1 MSKNIQK
8 KLTFDDVLLVPRKS
22 TVLPKEVDCSTMLTK
37 NISLEIPIM
46 SAAMDTV
53 TESDMAIALARQGG
67 IGVIHKNLS
76 IDQQALMVDKVKRYE
91 SGMIRNPITL
101 DKNKTIREARQ
112 LMEQY
117 SIGGLPVLSG
127 DKLVG
132 IITKRDIRFEAN
144 LDTLVKDRMT
154 SENLIT
160 VTSDTSNDEAK
171 KILQKYRIERL
182 LVVDKNNKLD
192 GLITVKDL
200 TKKEEFPFSTK
211 DKNGRLRVAAA
222 LSVRDDWQDRIDALV
237 KVGVDAV
244 VMDTAHGHSQFVLD
258 LVKKIKNKFPN
269 LDLIAGNVATPEA
282 TQDLISAGADC
293 VKVGIGAGS
302 SCTTRIVAGVGM
314 PQLSSI
320 IDCAEV
326 GIKNNIPIIADG
338 GIRYSGDI
346 AKSLAG
352 GASVVMLGGM
362 LAGMDESPGE
372 TIVYEGRRY
381 KSYRGMGSLAA
392 MKEGGGERYFQQEKD
407 ELKLVPE
414 GIEGMVPFRGPVNN
428 TIFQLIGGL
437 KSSMGYCGAK
447 NIKSFQKNKKFI
459 EISSAGV
466 KESHPHEVSIIKEAP
481 NYQGHD
487 NTNFMRMTFFYSSR

>member
-1 MSKNIQK
+1 MPNNIEK

-22 TVLPKEVDCSTMLTK
+22 SILPKEVDCSTQLTK
-37 NISLEIPIM
+37 KISLNIPVM

-76 IDQQALMVDKVKRYE
+76 IEEQALMVDKVKRYE

-101 DKNKTIREARQ
+101 DENKTVRDAKQ

-117 SIGGLPVLSG
+117 SIGGLPVLSD

-132 IITKRDIRFEAN
+132 IITKRDIRFESN

-154 SENLIT
+154 LDNLVT
-160 VTSDTSNDEAK
+160 VNSKTSNDEAK
-171 KILQKYRIERL
+171 KILQKHRIERL
-182 LVVDKNNKLD
+182 LVVDKNNNLD

-200 TKKEEFPFSTK
+200 TKKEEFPHSTK

-222 LSVRDDWQDRIDALV
+222 ISVRDDWKERVSALV
-237 KVGVDAV
+237 SVGVDAIV
-244 VMDTAHGHSQFVLD
+244 VDTAHGHSQFVLD
-258 LVKKIKNKFPN
+258 LVKEIKNEFPS

-282 TQDLISAGADC
+282 TEDLIKSGADC
-293 VKVGIGAGS
+293 VKIGIGAGS
-302 SCTTRIVAGVGM
+302 SCTTRIIAGVGV
-314 PQLSSI
+314 PQLSAV

-326 GIKNNIPIIADG
+326 GIKHDTPIIADG
-338 GIRYSGDI
+338 GIRYSGDV
-346 AKSLAG
+346 AKSLAA
-352 GASVVMLGGM
+352 GADVVMLGGM

-392 MKEGGGERYFQQEKD
+392 MKEGGGERYFQQERD

-437 KSSMGYCGAK
+437 KSSMGYCGSQNLKA
-447 NIKSFQKNKKFI
+447 FHKNKKFI

-466 KESHPHEVSIIKEAP
+466 KESHPHEVSIVKEAP

-487 NTNFMRMTFFYSSR
+487 K

>member
-1 MSKNIQK
+1 MPNNIEK

-22 TVLPKEVDCSTMLTK
+22 SILPKEVDCSTQLTK
-37 NISLEIPIM
+37 KISLNIPVM

-76 IDQQALMVDKVKRYE
+76 IEEQALMVDKVKRYE

-101 DKNKTIREARQ
+101 DENKTVRDAKQ

-117 SIGGLPVLSG
+117 SIGGLPVLSN

-132 IITKRDIRFEAN
+132 IITKRDIRFESN
-144 LDTLVKDRMT
+144 LDTLVKDRLT
-154 SENLIT
+154 LDNLVT
-160 VTSDTSNDEAK
+160 VNSKTSNDEAK
-171 KILQKYRIERL
+171 KILQKHRIERL
-182 LVVDKNNKLD
+182 LVVDKNNNLD

-200 TKKEEFPFSTK
+200 TKKEEFPHSTK

-222 LSVRDDWQDRIDALV
+222 ISVRDDWKERVSALV
-237 KVGVDAV
+237 SVGVDAIV
-244 VMDTAHGHSQFVLD
+244 VDTAHGHSQFVLD
-258 LVKKIKNKFPN
+258 LVKEIKNEFPS

-282 TQDLISAGADC
+282 TEDLIKSGADC
-293 VKVGIGAGS
+293 VKIGIGAGS
-302 SCTTRIVAGVGM
+302 SCTTRIIAGVGV
-314 PQLSSI
+314 PQLSAV

-326 GIKNNIPIIADG
+326 GIKHDTPIIADG
-338 GIRYSGDI
+338 GIRYSGDV
-346 AKSLAG
+346 AKSLAA
-352 GASVVMLGGM
+352 GANVVMLGGM

-392 MKEGGGERYFQQEKD
+392 MKEGGGERYFQQERD
-407 ELKLVPE
+407 EFKLVPE

-437 KSSMGYCGAK
+437 KSSMGYCGSQNLKA
-447 NIKSFQKNKKFI
+447 FYKNKKFI

-466 KESHPHEVSIIKEAP
+466 KESHPHEVSIVKEAP

-487 NTNFMRMTFFYSSR
+487 K

>member
-1 MSKNIQK
+1 MPNNIEK

-22 TVLPKEVDCSTMLTK
+22 SILPKEVDCSTQLTK
-37 NISLEIPIM
+37 KISLNIPVM

-76 IDQQALMVDKVKRYE
+76 IEEQALMVDKVKRYE

-101 DKNKTIREARQ
+101 DENKTVRDAKQ

-117 SIGGLPVLSG
+117 SIGGLPVLSD

-132 IITKRDIRFEAN
+132 IITKRDIRFESN

-154 SENLIT
+154 LDNLVT
-160 VTSDTSNDEAK
+160 VNSKTSNDEAK
-171 KILQKYRIERL
+171 KILQKHRIERL
-182 LVVDKNNKLD
+182 LVVDKNNNLD

-200 TKKEEFPFSTK
+200 TKKEEFPHSTK

-222 LSVRDDWQDRIDALV
+222 ISVRDDWKERVSALV
-237 KVGVDAV
+237 SVGVDAIV
-244 VMDTAHGHSQFVLD
+244 VDTAHGHSQFVLD
-258 LVKKIKNKFPN
+258 LVKEIKNEFPN

-282 TQDLISAGADC
+282 TEDLIKSGADC
-293 VKVGIGAGS
+293 VKIGIGAGS
-302 SCTTRIVAGVGM
+302 SCTTRIIAGVGV
-314 PQLSSI
+314 PQLSAV

-326 GIKNNIPIIADG
+326 GIKHDTPIIADG
-338 GIRYSGDI
+338 GIRYSGDV
-346 AKSLAG
+346 AKSLAA
-352 GASVVMLGGM
+352 GANVVMLGGM

-392 MKEGGGERYFQQEKD
+392 MKEGGGERYFQQERD

-437 KSSMGYCGAK
+437 KSSMGYCGSK
-447 NIKSFQKNKKFI
+447 NLKAFYKNKKFI

-466 KESHPHEVSIIKEAP
+466 KESHPHEVRIVKEAP

-487 NTNFMRMTFFYSSR
+487 K

>member
-154 SENLIT
+154 SKNLIT

-487 NTNFMRMTFFYSSR
+487 K

>member
-1 MSKNIQK
+1 MSNNVEK
-8 KLTFDDVLLVPRKS
+8 KLTFDDVLLVPRRS
-22 TVLPKEVDCSTMLTK
+22 SILPKEVDCSTNLTK
-37 NISLEIPIM
+37 NITLNIPVM

-53 TESDMAIALARQGG
+53 TESEMAIALARQGG

-76 IDQQALMVDKVKRYE
+76 IEDQALMVDKVKRYE

-101 DKNKTIREARQ
+101 DEEKTVRDAKQ

-117 SIGGLPVLSG
+117 SIGGLPVLSKG
-127 DKLVG
+127 KLVG
-132 IITKRDIRFEAN
+132 IITKRDIRFEPDLN
-144 LDTLVKDRMT
+144 TLVKNRMT
-154 SENLIT
+154 SKNLIT
-160 VTSDTSNDEAK
+160 VDSDTSNEDAK
-171 KILQKYRIERL
+171 KILQKHRIERL
-182 LVVDKNNKLD
+182 LVVDKKNNLD

-222 LSVRDDWQDRIDALV
+222 ISVREDWQERIKALV
-237 KVGVDAV
+237 NVGVDAIV
-244 VMDTAHGHSQFVLD
+244 VDTAHGHSEFVLK
-258 LVKKIKNKFPN
+258 LVKEVKKEFPN

-282 TQDLISAGADC
+282 TEDLIKAGADC
-293 VKVGIGAGS
+293 VKIGIGAGS
-302 SCTTRIVAGVGM
+302 SCTTRIIAGVGV
-314 PQLSSI
+314 PQLSAVM
-320 IDCAEV
+320 DCAQV
-326 GIKNNIPIIADG
+326 GIKNKIPIIADG

-346 AKSLAG
+346 AKSLAA
-352 GASVVMLGGM
+352 GANVVMLGGM

-447 NIKSFQKNKKFI
+447 DLKSLYENKKFI

-487 NTNFMRMTFFYSSR
+487 K

>member
-1 MSKNIQK
+1 MSNNIEK

-22 TVLPKEVDCSTMLTK
+22 SILPKEVDCSTQLTK
-37 NISLEIPIM
+37 KISLNIPVM

-67 IGVIHKNLS
+67 IGVIHKNLN
-76 IDQQALMVDKVKRYE
+76 IEEQALMVDKVKRYE

-101 DKNKTIREARQ
+101 DENKTVRDAKQ

-117 SIGGLPVLSG
+117 SIGGLPVLSNN
-127 DKLVG
+127 KLVG
-132 IITKRDIRFEAN
+132 IITKRDIRFESN

-154 SENLIT
+154 SKNLIT
-160 VTSDTSNDEAK
+160 VTSIESNDQAK
-171 KILQKYRIERL
+171 EILQKHRIERL
-182 LVVDKNNKLD
+182 LVVDENNNLD

-200 TKKEEFPFSTK
+200 TKKEEFPYSTK

-222 LSVRDDWQDRIDALV
+222 ISVRDDWKQRISALV
-237 KVGVDAV
+237 EVGVDAIV
-244 VMDTAHGHSQFVLD
+244 VDTAHGHSQFVLD
-258 LVKKIKNKFPN
+258 LVSEIKNEFPN

-282 TQDLISAGADC
+282 TEDLIKSGADC
-293 VKVGIGAGS
+293 VKIGIGAGS
-302 SCTTRIVAGVGM
+302 SCTTRIIAGVGV
-314 PQLSSI
+314 PQLSAV
-320 IDCAEV
+320 IDCAEI
-326 GIKNNIPIIADG
+326 GFKYDIPIIADG
-338 GIRYSGDI
+338 GIRYSGDV
-346 AKSLAG
+346 AKSLAA
-352 GASVVMLGGM
+352 GANVVMLGGM

-392 MKEGGGERYFQQEKD
+392 MKEGGGERYFQQERD

-437 KSSMGYCGAK
+437 KSSMGYCGSQNLKA
-447 NIKSFQKNKKFI
+447 FYKNKKFI

-487 NTNFMRMTFFYSSR
+487 K

>member
-1 MSKNIQK
+1 MSNNVEK

-22 TVLPKEVDCSTMLTK
+22 SVLPKEVDCSTKLTK
-37 NISLEIPIM
+37 NITLNIPIM

-53 TESDMAIALARQGG
+53 TESAMAIALSRQGG
-67 IGVIHKNLS
+67 IGVIHKNLT
-76 IDQQALMVDKVKRYE
+76 IEDQALMVDKVKRYE

-101 DKNKTIREARQ
+101 DEGKTVRDAKQ

-117 SIGGLPVLSG
+117 SIGGLPVLSNG
-127 DKLVG
+127 KLVG
-132 IITKRDIRFEAN
+132 IITKRDIRFESD
-144 LDTLVKDRMT
+144 LETLVKDRMT

-160 VTSDTSNDEAK
+160 VNSDTSNEDAK
-171 KILQKYRIERL
+171 KILQEHRIERL
-182 LVVDKNNKLD
+182 LVVDKHNNLD

-222 LSVRDDWQDRIDALV
+222 VSVRDDWKDRIQALAN
-237 KVGVDAV
+237 VGVDAIV
-244 VMDTAHGHSQFVLD
+244 VDTAHGHSEFVLE
-258 LVKKIKNKFPN
+258 LVKKVKKEFPV
-269 LDLIAGNVATPEA
+269 LDLIAGNVATAEA
-282 TQDLISAGADC
+282 TEDLIKAGADC
-293 VKVGIGAGS
+293 VKIGIGAGS
-302 SCTTRIVAGVGM
+302 SCTTRIIAGVGV
-314 PQLSSI
+314 PQLSAVM
-320 IDCAEV
+320 DCAKI
-326 GIKNNIPIIADG
+326 GMKHKIPIIADG

-346 AKSLAG
+346 AKSLAA
-352 GASVVMLGGM
+352 GANVVMLGGM

-428 TIFQLIGGL
+428 TIFQLVGGL

-447 NIKSFQKNKKFI
+447 DLSAFNKNKKFI

-487 NTNFMRMTFFYSSR
+487 K

>member
-1 MSKNIQK
+1 MPNNIVK

-22 TVLPKEVDCSTMLTK
+22 SILPKEVDCSTQLTK
-37 NISLEIPIM
+37 KISLNIPVM

-76 IDQQALMVDKVKRYE
+76 IEEQALMVDKVKRYE

-101 DKNKTIREARQ
+101 DENKTVRDAKQ

-117 SIGGLPVLSG
+117 SIGGLPVLSD

-132 IITKRDIRFEAN
+132 IITKRDIRFESN

-154 SENLIT
+154 LDNLVT
-160 VTSDTSNDEAK
+160 VNSKTSNDEAK
-171 KILQKYRIERL
+171 KILQKHRIERL
-182 LVVDKNNKLD
+182 LVVDKNNNLD

-200 TKKEEFPFSTK
+200 TKKEEFPHSTK

-222 LSVRDDWQDRIDALV
+222 ISVRDDWKERVSALV
-237 KVGVDAV
+237 SVGVDAIV
-244 VMDTAHGHSQFVLD
+244 VDTAHGHSQFVLD
-258 LVKKIKNKFPN
+258 LVKEIKNEFPS

-282 TQDLISAGADC
+282 TEDLIKSGADC
-293 VKVGIGAGS
+293 VKIGIGAGS
-302 SCTTRIVAGVGM
+302 SCTTRIIAGVGV
-314 PQLSSI
+314 PQLSAV

-326 GIKNNIPIIADG
+326 GIKHDTPIIADG
-338 GIRYSGDI
+338 GIRYSGDV
-346 AKSLAG
+346 AKSLAA
-352 GASVVMLGGM
+352 GANVVMLGGM

-392 MKEGGGERYFQQEKD
+392 MKEGGGERYFQQERD

-437 KSSMGYCGAK
+437 KSSMGYCGSQNLKA
-447 NIKSFQKNKKFI
+447 FYKNKKFI

-466 KESHPHEVSIIKEAP
+466 KESHPHEVSIVKEAP

-487 NTNFMRMTFFYSSR
+487 K

>member
-1 MSKNIQK
+1 MSNNVEK
-8 KLTFDDVLLVPRKS
+8 KLTFDDVLLVPRRS
-22 TVLPKEVDCSTMLTK
+22 SVLPKEVDCSTNLTK
-37 NISLEIPIM
+37 NITLNIPVM

-53 TESDMAIALARQGG
+53 TESEMAIALARQGG

-76 IDQQALMVDKVKRYE
+76 IEDQALMVDKVKRYE

-101 DKNKTIREARQ
+101 DEEKTVRDAKQ

-117 SIGGLPVLSG
+117 SIGGLPVLSKG
-127 DKLVG
+127 KLVG
-132 IITKRDIRFEAN
+132 IITKRDIRFEPDLN
-144 LDTLVKDRMT
+144 TLVKNRMT
-154 SENLIT
+154 SKNLIT
-160 VTSDTSNDEAK
+160 VDSDTSNEDAK
-171 KILQKYRIERL
+171 KILQKHRIERL
-182 LVVDKNNKLD
+182 LVVDKKNNLD

-222 LSVRDDWQDRIDALV
+222 ISVREDWQERIKALV
-237 KVGVDAV
+237 NVGVDAIV
-244 VMDTAHGHSQFVLD
+244 VDTAHGHSEFVLK
-258 LVKKIKNKFPN
+258 LVKEVKKEFPN

-282 TQDLISAGADC
+282 TEDLIKAGADC
-293 VKVGIGAGS
+293 VKIGIGAGS
-302 SCTTRIVAGVGM
+302 SCTTRIIAGVGV
-314 PQLSSI
+314 PQLSAVM
-320 IDCAEV
+320 DCAKV
-326 GIKNNIPIIADG
+326 GIKNKIPIIADG

-346 AKSLAG
+346 AKSLAA
-352 GASVVMLGGM
+352 GANVVMLGGM

-447 NIKSFQKNKKFI
+447 DLKSLYENKKFI

-487 NTNFMRMTFFYSSR
+487 K

>member
-1 MSKNIQK
+1 MPNNIEK

-22 TVLPKEVDCSTMLTK
+22 SILPKEVDCSTQLTK
-37 NISLEIPIM
+37 KISLNIPVM

-76 IDQQALMVDKVKRYE
+76 IEEQALMVDKVKRYE

-101 DKNKTIREARQ
+101 DENKTVRDAKQ

-117 SIGGLPVLSG
+117 SIGGLPVLSD

-132 IITKRDIRFEAN
+132 IITKRDIRFESN

-154 SENLIT
+154 LDNLVT
-160 VTSDTSNDEAK
+160 VNSKTSNDEAK
-171 KILQKYRIERL
+171 KILQKHRIERL
-182 LVVDKNNKLD
+182 LVVDKNNNLD

-200 TKKEEFPFSTK
+200 TKKEEFPHSTK

-222 LSVRDDWQDRIDALV
+222 ISVRDDWKERVSALV
-237 KVGVDAV
+237 SVGVDAIV
-244 VMDTAHGHSQFVLD
+244 VDTAHGHSQFVLD
-258 LVKKIKNKFPN
+258 LVKEIKNEFPS

-282 TQDLISAGADC
+282 TEDLIKSGADC
-293 VKVGIGAGS
+293 VKIGIGAGS
-302 SCTTRIVAGVGM
+302 SCTTRIIAGVGV
-314 PQLSSI
+314 PQLSAV

-326 GIKNNIPIIADG
+326 GIKHDTPIIADG
-338 GIRYSGDI
+338 GIRYSGDV
-346 AKSLAG
+346 AKSLAA
-352 GASVVMLGGM
+352 GANVVMLGGM
-362 LAGMDESPGE
+362 FAGMDESPGE

-392 MKEGGGERYFQQEKD
+392 MKEGGGERYFQQERD

-437 KSSMGYCGAK
+437 KSSMGYCGSQNLKA
-447 NIKSFQKNKKFI
+447 FYKNKKFI

-466 KESHPHEVSIIKEAP
+466 KESHPHEVSIVKEAP

-487 NTNFMRMTFFYSSR
+487 K

>member
-1 MSKNIQK
+1 MSNNIEK

-22 TVLPKEVDCSTMLTK
+22 SVLPKEVDCATKLTK
-37 NISLEIPIM
+37 NINLNIPIM

-76 IDQQALMVDKVKRYE
+76 IEDQALMVDKVKRYE

-101 DKNKTIREARQ
+101 DDKKTVRDAKQ
-112 LMEQY
+112 LMDQY
-117 SIGGLPVLSG
+117 SIGGLPVLSKE
-127 DKLVG
+127 KLVG
-132 IITKRDIRFEAN
+132 IITKRDIRFESN
-144 LDTLVKDRMT
+144 LNTLVKDRMT
-154 SENLIT
+154 SKDLIT
-160 VTSDTSNDEAK
+160 VNSDTSNEDAK
-171 KILQKYRIERL
+171 KILQKHRIERL
-182 LVVDKNNKLD
+182 LVVDKQNNLD

-200 TKKEEFPFSTK
+200 TKKEEFPISTK

-222 LSVRDDWQDRIDALV
+222 ISVREDWRDRIKALV
-237 KVGVDAV
+237 KVDVDAIV
-244 VMDTAHGHSQFVLD
+244 VDTAHGHSQFVLD
-258 LVKKIKNKFPN
+258 LVKKIKKEFPKV
-269 LDLIAGNVATPEA
+269 DLIAGNVSTAEA
-282 TQDLISAGADC
+282 TEDLIKSGADC
-293 VKVGIGAGS
+293 VKIGIGAGS
-302 SCTTRIVAGVGM
+302 SCTTRIIAGVGV
-314 PQLSSI
+314 PQLSAVM
-320 IDCAEV
+320 DCAQV
-326 GIKNNIPIIADG
+326 GLKHNTPIIADG

-346 AKSLAG
+346 AKSLAA
-352 GASVVMLGGM
+352 GANVVMLGGM

-447 NIKSFQKNKKFI
+447 DLKSFFKHKKFI
-459 EISSAGV
+459 EISAAGI

-487 NTNFMRMTFFYSSR
+487 K

>member
-1 MSKNIQK
+1 MPNNIEK

-22 TVLPKEVDCSTMLTK
+22 SILPKEVDCSTQLTK
-37 NISLEIPIM
+37 KISLNIPVM

-76 IDQQALMVDKVKRYE
+76 IEEQALMVDKVKRYE

-101 DKNKTIREARQ
+101 DENKTVRDAKQ

-117 SIGGLPVLSG
+117 SIGGLPVLSN

-132 IITKRDIRFEAN
+132 IITKRDIRFESN

-154 SENLIT
+154 LDNLVT
-160 VTSDTSNDEAK
+160 VNSKTSNDEAK
-171 KILQKYRIERL
+171 KILQKHRIERL
-182 LVVDKNNKLD
+182 LVVDKNNNLD

-200 TKKEEFPFSTK
+200 TKKEEFPHSTK

-222 LSVRDDWQDRIDALV
+222 ISVRDDWKERVSALV
-237 KVGVDAV
+237 SVGVDVIV
-244 VMDTAHGHSQFVLD
+244 VDTAHGHSQFVLD
-258 LVKKIKNKFPN
+258 LVKEIKNEFPS

-282 TQDLISAGADC
+282 TEDLIKSGADC
-293 VKVGIGAGS
+293 VKIGIGAGS
-302 SCTTRIVAGVGM
+302 SCTTRIIAGVGV
-314 PQLSSI
+314 PQLSAV

-326 GIKNNIPIIADG
+326 GIKHDTPIIADG
-338 GIRYSGDI
+338 GIRYSGDV
-346 AKSLAG
+346 AKSLAA
-352 GASVVMLGGM
+352 GANVVMLGGM

-392 MKEGGGERYFQQEKD
+392 MKEGGGERYFQQERD

-437 KSSMGYCGAK
+437 KSSMGYCGSQNLKA
-447 NIKSFQKNKKFI
+447 FYKNKKFI

-466 KESHPHEVSIIKEAP
+466 KESHPHEVSIVKEAP

-487 NTNFMRMTFFYSSR
+487 K

>member
-1 MSKNIQK
+1 MSNNVEK
-8 KLTFDDVLLVPRKS
+8 KLTFDDVLLVPRRS
-22 TVLPKEVDCSTMLTK
+22 SVLPKEVDCSTNLTK
-37 NISLEIPIM
+37 NITLNIPVM

-53 TESDMAIALARQGG
+53 TESEMAIALARQGG

-76 IDQQALMVDKVKRYE
+76 IEDQALMVDKVKRYE

-101 DKNKTIREARQ
+101 DEEKTVRDAKQ

-117 SIGGLPVLSG
+117 SIGGLPVLSKG
-127 DKLVG
+127 KLVG
-132 IITKRDIRFEAN
+132 IITKRDIRFEPDLN
-144 LDTLVKDRMT
+144 TLVKNRMT
-154 SENLIT
+154 SKNLIT
-160 VTSDTSNDEAK
+160 VDSDTSNEDAK
-171 KILQKYRIERL
+171 KILQKHRIERL
-182 LVVDKNNKLD
+182 LVVDKKNNLD

-211 DKNGRLRVAAA
+211 DTNGRLRVAAA
-222 LSVRDDWQDRIDALV
+222 ISVREDWQERIKALV
-237 KVGVDAV
+237 NVGVDAIV
-244 VMDTAHGHSQFVLD
+244 VDTAHGHSEFVLK
-258 LVKKIKNKFPN
+258 LVKEVKKEFPN

-282 TQDLISAGADC
+282 TEDLIKAGADC
-293 VKVGIGAGS
+293 VKIGIGAGS
-302 SCTTRIVAGVGM
+302 SCTTRIIAGVGV
-314 PQLSSI
+314 PQLSAVM
-320 IDCAEV
+320 DCAQV
-326 GIKNNIPIIADG
+326 GIKNKIPIIADG

-346 AKSLAG
+346 AKSLAA
-352 GASVVMLGGM
+352 GANVVMLGGM

-447 NIKSFQKNKKFI
+447 DLKSLYENKKFI

-487 NTNFMRMTFFYSSR
+487 K

>member
-1 MSKNIQK
+1 MSNKIEK

-22 TVLPKEVDCSTMLTK
+22 SILPKEVDCSTHLTK
-37 NISLEIPIM
+37 NISLNIPIM

-76 IDQQALMVDKVKRYE
+76 VEAQALMVDKVKRYE

-101 DKNKTIREARQ
+101 DENKTVRDANQ

-117 SIGGLPVLSG
+117 SIGGLPVLSNN
-127 DKLVG
+127 KLVG
-132 IITKRDIRFEAN
+132 IITKRDIRFESN
-144 LDTLVKDRMT
+144 LDTLIKDRMT
-154 SENLIT
+154 SKNLVT
-160 VTSDTSNDEAK
+160 VNSETSNEEAK
-171 KILQKYRIERL
+171 KILQKHRIERL
-182 LVVDKNNKLD
+182 LVVDKDKNLD

-200 TKKEEFPFSTK
+200 TKKEEFPHSTK

-222 LSVRDDWQDRIDALV
+222 ISVRDDWKERISALV
-237 KVGVDAV
+237 KVSVDAIV
-244 VMDTAHGHSQFVLD
+244 VDTAHGHSQFVLD
-258 LVKKIKNKFPN
+258 LVKEIKNEFPN

-282 TQDLISAGADC
+282 TEDLIKSGADC
-293 VKVGIGAGS
+293 VKIGIGAGS
-302 SCTTRIVAGVGM
+302 SCTTRIIAGVGV
-314 PQLSSI
+314 PQLSAV
-320 IDCAEV
+320 IDCAKI
-326 GIKNNIPIIADG
+326 GLKYDIPIIADG
-338 GIRYSGDI
+338 GIRYSGDV
-346 AKSLAG
+346 AKSLAA
-352 GASVVMLGGM
+352 GANVVMLGGM

-437 KSSMGYCGAK
+437 KSSMGYCGSQ
-447 NIKSFQKNKKFI
+447 NLKSFYKNKRFI

-487 NTNFMRMTFFYSSR
+487 K

>member
-1 MSKNIQK
+1 MSNNVEK
-8 KLTFDDVLLVPRKS
+8 KLTFDDVLLVPRRS
-22 TVLPKEVDCSTMLTK
+22 SVLPKEVDCSTNLTK
-37 NISLEIPIM
+37 NITLNIPGM

-53 TESDMAIALARQGG
+53 TESEMAIELARQGG

-76 IDQQALMVDKVKRYE
+76 IEDQALMVDKVKRYE

-101 DKNKTIREARQ
+101 DEEKTVRDAKQ

-117 SIGGLPVLSG
+117 SIGGLPVLSKG
-127 DKLVG
+127 KLVG
-132 IITKRDIRFEAN
+132 IITKRDIRFEPDLN
-144 LDTLVKDRMT
+144 TLVKNRMT
-154 SENLIT
+154 SKNLIT
-160 VTSDTSNDEAK
+160 VDSDTSNEDAK
-171 KILQKYRIERL
+171 KILQKHRIERL
-182 LVVDKNNKLD
+182 LVVDKKNNLD

-222 LSVRDDWQDRIDALV
+222 ISVREDWQERIKALV
-237 KVGVDAV
+237 NVGVDAIV
-244 VMDTAHGHSQFVLD
+244 VDTAHGHSEFVLK
-258 LVKKIKNKFPN
+258 LVKEVKKEFPN

-282 TQDLISAGADC
+282 TEDLIKAGADC
-293 VKVGIGAGS
+293 VKIGIGAGS
-302 SCTTRIVAGVGM
+302 SCTTRIIAGVGV
-314 PQLSSI
+314 PQLSAVM
-320 IDCAEV
+320 DCAQV
-326 GIKNNIPIIADG
+326 GIKNKIPIIADG

-346 AKSLAG
+346 AKSLAA
-352 GASVVMLGGM
+352 GANVVMLGGM

-447 NIKSFQKNKKFI
+447 DLKSLYENKKFI

-487 NTNFMRMTFFYSSR
+487 K

>member
-1 MSKNIQK
+1 MSNNIEK

-22 TVLPKEVDCSTMLTK
+22 AVLPKEVDTSTMLTK
-37 NISLEIPIM
+37 NISLQIPIM

-76 IDQQALMVDKVKRYE
+76 INDQALMVDKVKRYE

-101 DKNKTIREARQ
+101 DENKTIREAKQ

-117 SIGGLPVLSG
+117 SIGGLPVLCNE
-127 DKLVG
+127 KLVG
-132 IITKRDIRFEAN
+132 IITKRDIRFENN
-144 LDTLVKDRMT
+144 LDTPVKDRMT
-154 SENLIT
+154 SDDLIT
-160 VTSDTSNDEAK
+160 VTSETSNEEAK
-171 KILQKYRIERL
+171 KILQKHRIERL
-182 LVVDKNNKLD
+182 LVVDKNDKLD

-200 TKKEEFPFSTK
+200 TKKEEFPSSTK

-222 LSVRDDWQDRIDALV
+222 FSVRDDWQERIEALV
-237 KVGVDAV
+237 KVGVDVV

-258 LVKKIKNKFPN
+258 LVKKVKKKFPN

-314 PQLSSI
+314 PQLSSV

-326 GIKNNIPIIADG
+326 GIKNKIPIIADG

-447 NIKSFQKNKKFI
+447 NLELFQKNKKFI

-487 NTNFMRMTFFYSSR
+487 K

>member
-1 MSKNIQK
+1 MSNNVEK
-8 KLTFDDVLLVPRKS
+8 KLTFDDVLLVPRRS
-22 TVLPKEVDCSTMLTK
+22 SVLPKEVDCSTNLTK
-37 NISLEIPIM
+37 NITLNIPVM

-53 TESDMAIALARQGG
+53 TESEMAIALARQGG

-76 IDQQALMVDKVKRYE
+76 IEDQALMVDKVKRYE

-101 DKNKTIREARQ
+101 DEEKTVRDAKQ

-117 SIGGLPVLSG
+117 SIGGLPVLSKG
-127 DKLVG
+127 KLVG
-132 IITKRDIRFEAN
+132 IITKRDIRFESDLN
-144 LDTLVKDRMT
+144 TLVKNRMT
-154 SENLIT
+154 SKNLIT
-160 VTSDTSNDEAK
+160 VDSDTSNEDAK
-171 KILQKYRIERL
+171 KILQKHKIERL
-182 LVVDKNNKLD
+182 LVVDKKNNLD

-222 LSVRDDWQDRIDALV
+222 ISVREDWLERIKALV
-237 KVGVDAV
+237 NVGVDAIV
-244 VMDTAHGHSQFVLD
+244 VDTAHGHSEFVLK
-258 LVKKIKNKFPN
+258 LVKEVKKEFPN

-282 TQDLISAGADC
+282 TEDLIKAGADC
-293 VKVGIGAGS
+293 VKIGIGAGS
-302 SCTTRIVAGVGM
+302 SCTTRIIAGVGV
-314 PQLSSI
+314 PQLSAVM
-320 IDCAEV
+320 DCAKV
-326 GIKNNIPIIADG
+326 GIKNKIPIIADG

-346 AKSLAG
+346 AKSLAA
-352 GASVVMLGGM
+352 GANVVMLGGM

-447 NIKSFQKNKKFI
+447 DLKSLYENKKFI

-487 NTNFMRMTFFYSSR
+487 K

>member
-1 MSKNIQK
+1 MPNNVEK

-22 TVLPKEVDCSTMLTK
+22 SVLPKEVDCSTNLTK
-37 NISLEIPIM
+37 NITLNIPVM

-53 TESDMAIALARQGG
+53 TESEMAIALARQGG

-76 IDQQALMVDKVKRYE
+76 IEDQALMVDKVKRYE

-101 DKNKTIREARQ
+101 DEEKTVRDAKQ

-117 SIGGLPVLSG
+117 SIGGLPVLSKG
-127 DKLVG
+127 KLVG
-132 IITKRDIRFEAN
+132 IITKRDIRFESDLN
-144 LDTLVKDRMT
+144 TLVKNRMT
-154 SENLIT
+154 SKNLIT
-160 VTSDTSNDEAK
+160 VDSDTSNEDAK
-171 KILQKYRIERL
+171 KILQKHRIERL
-182 LVVDKNNKLD
+182 LVVDKKNNLD

-222 LSVRDDWQDRIDALV
+222 ISVREDWQERIKALV
-237 KVGVDAV
+237 NVGVDAIV
-244 VMDTAHGHSQFVLD
+244 VDTAHGHSEFVLK
-258 LVKKIKNKFPN
+258 LVKEVKKEFPN

-282 TQDLISAGADC
+282 TEDLIKAGADC
-293 VKVGIGAGS
+293 VKIGIGAGS
-302 SCTTRIVAGVGM
+302 SCTTRIIAGVGV
-314 PQLSSI
+314 PQLSAVM
-320 IDCAEV
+320 DCAQV
-326 GIKNNIPIIADG
+326 GIKNKIPIIADG

-346 AKSLAG
+346 AKSLAA
-352 GASVVMLGGM
+352 GANVVMLGGM

-447 NIKSFQKNKKFI
+447 DLKSLYENKKFI

-487 NTNFMRMTFFYSSR
+487 K

>member
-1 MSKNIQK
+1 MSNNIEK

-22 TVLPKEVDCSTMLTK
+22 SILPKEVDCSTQLTK
-37 NISLEIPIM
+37 KISLNIPVM

-76 IDQQALMVDKVKRYE
+76 IEKQSLMVDKVKRYE

-101 DKNKTIREARQ
+101 DENKTVRDAKQ

-117 SIGGLPVLSG
+117 SIGGLPVLSNN
-127 DKLVG
+127 KLVG
-132 IITKRDIRFEAN
+132 IITKRDIRFESN

-154 SENLIT
+154 SKNLIT
-160 VTSDTSNDEAK
+160 VSSIESNDQAK
-171 KILQKYRIERL
+171 EILQKHRIERL
-182 LVVDKNNKLD
+182 LVVDENNNLD

-222 LSVRDDWQDRIDALV
+222 ISVRDDWKQRIPALV
-237 KVGVDAV
+237 EVGVDAIV
-244 VMDTAHGHSQFVLD
+244 VDTAHGHSQFVLD
-258 LVKKIKNKFPN
+258 LVSEIKNEFPN

-282 TQDLISAGADC
+282 TEDLIKSGADC
-293 VKVGIGAGS
+293 VKIGIGAGS
-302 SCTTRIVAGVGM
+302 SCTTRIIAGVGV
-314 PQLSSI
+314 PQLSAV
-320 IDCAEV
+320 IDCAEI
-326 GIKNNIPIIADG
+326 GFKYDIPIIADG
-338 GIRYSGDI
+338 GIRYSGDV
-346 AKSLAG
+346 AKSLAA
-352 GASVVMLGGM
+352 GANVVMLGGM

-428 TIFQLIGGL
+428 AIFQLIGGL

-447 NIKSFQKNKKFI
+447 NLKSFHKNKKFV

-487 NTNFMRMTFFYSSR
+487 K

>member
-1 MSKNIQK
+1 MPNNVEK
-8 KLTFDDVLLVPRKS
+8 KLTFDDVLLVPRRS
-22 TVLPKEVDCSTMLTK
+22 SVLPKEVDCSTNLTK
-37 NISLEIPIM
+37 NITLNIPVM

-53 TESDMAIALARQGG
+53 TESEMAIALARQGG

-76 IDQQALMVDKVKRYE
+76 IEDQALMVDKVKRYE

-101 DKNKTIREARQ
+101 DEEKTVRDAKQ

-117 SIGGLPVLSG
+117 SIGGLPVLSKG
-127 DKLVG
+127 KLVG
-132 IITKRDIRFEAN
+132 IITKRDIRFESDLN
-144 LDTLVKDRMT
+144 TLVKNRMT
-154 SENLIT
+154 SKNLIT
-160 VTSDTSNDEAK
+160 VDSDTSNEDAK
-171 KILQKYRIERL
+171 KILQKHRIERL
-182 LVVDKNNKLD
+182 LVVDKKNNLD

-222 LSVRDDWQDRIDALV
+222 ISVREDWQERIKALV
-237 KVGVDAV
+237 NVGVDAIV
-244 VMDTAHGHSQFVLD
+244 VDTAHGHSEFVLK
-258 LVKKIKNKFPN
+258 LVKEVKKEFPN

-282 TQDLISAGADC
+282 TEDLIKAGADC
-293 VKVGIGAGS
+293 VKIGIGAGS
-302 SCTTRIVAGVGM
+302 SCTTRIIAGVGV
-314 PQLSSI
+314 PQLSAVM
-320 IDCAEV
+320 DCAQV
-326 GIKNNIPIIADG
+326 GIKNKIPIIADG

-346 AKSLAG
+346 AKSLAA
-352 GASVVMLGGM
+352 GANVVMLGGM

-447 NIKSFQKNKKFI
+447 DLKSLYKNKKFI

-487 NTNFMRMTFFYSSR
+487 K

>member
-1 MSKNIQK
+1 MSNNVEK

-22 TVLPKEVDCSTMLTK
+22 SVLPKEVDCSTKLTK
-37 NISLEIPIM
+37 NITLNIPIM

-53 TESDMAIALARQGG
+53 TESAMAIALSRQGG
-67 IGVIHKNLS
+67 IGVIHKNLT
-76 IDQQALMVDKVKRYE
+76 IEDQALMVDKVKRYE

-101 DKNKTIREARQ
+101 DEGKTVRDAKQ

-117 SIGGLPVLSG
+117 SIGGLPVLSNG
-127 DKLVG
+127 KLVG
-132 IITKRDIRFEAN
+132 IITKRDIRFESD
-144 LDTLVKDRMT
+144 LETLVKDRMT

-160 VTSDTSNDEAK
+160 VNSDTSNEDAK
-171 KILQKYRIERL
+171 KILQEHRIERL
-182 LVVDKNNKLD
+182 LVVDKHNNLD

-222 LSVRDDWQDRIDALV
+222 VSVRDDWKDRIQALAN
-237 KVGVDAV
+237 VGVDAIV
-244 VMDTAHGHSQFVLD
+244 VDTAHGHSEFVLE
-258 LVKKIKNKFPN
+258 LVKKVKKEFPV
-269 LDLIAGNVATPEA
+269 LDLIAGNVATAEA
-282 TQDLISAGADC
+282 TEDLIKAGADC
-293 VKVGIGAGS
+293 VKIGIGAGS
-302 SCTTRIVAGVGM
+302 SCTTRIIAGVGV
-314 PQLSSI
+314 PQLSAVM
-320 IDCAEV
+320 DCAKI
-326 GIKNNIPIIADG
+326 GMKHKIPIIADG

-346 AKSLAG
+346 AKSLAA
-352 GASVVMLGGM
+352 GANVVMLGGM

-428 TIFQLIGGL
+428 TIFQLVGGL

-447 NIKSFQKNKKFI
+447 DLSAFYKNKKFI

-487 NTNFMRMTFFYSSR
+487 K

>member
-1 MSKNIQK
+1 MSNNVEK
-8 KLTFDDVLLVPRKS
+8 KLTFDDVLLVPRRS
-22 TVLPKEVDCSTMLTK
+22 SVLPKEVDCSTNLTK
-37 NISLEIPIM
+37 NITLNIPVM

-53 TESDMAIALARQGG
+53 TESEMAIALARQGG

-76 IDQQALMVDKVKRYE
+76 IEDQALMVDKVKRYE

-101 DKNKTIREARQ
+101 DEEKTVRDAKQ

-117 SIGGLPVLSG
+117 SIGGLPVLSKG
-127 DKLVG
+127 KLVG
-132 IITKRDIRFEAN
+132 IITKRDIRFESDLN
-144 LDTLVKDRMT
+144 TLVKNRMT
-154 SENLIT
+154 SKNLIT
-160 VTSDTSNDEAK
+160 VDSDTSNQDAK
-171 KILQKYRIERL
+171 KILQKHRIERL
-182 LVVDKNNKLD
+182 LFVDKKNNLD
-192 GLITVKDL
+192 GLMTVKDL

-211 DKNGRLRVAAA
+211 EKNGRLRVAAA
-222 LSVRDDWQDRIDALV
+222 ISVREDWQERIKALV
-237 KVGVDAV
+237 NVGVDAIV
-244 VMDTAHGHSQFVLD
+244 VDTAHGHSEFVLK
-258 LVKKIKNKFPN
+258 LVKEVKKEFPN

-282 TQDLISAGADC
+282 TEDLIKAGADC
-293 VKVGIGAGS
+293 VKIGIGAGS
-302 SCTTRIVAGVGM
+302 SCTTRIIAGVGV
-314 PQLSSI
+314 PQLSAVM
-320 IDCAEV
+320 DCAQV
-326 GIKNNIPIIADG
+326 GIKNKIPIIADG

-346 AKSLAG
+346 AKSLAA
-352 GASVVMLGGM
+352 GANVVMLGGM

-447 NIKSFQKNKKFI
+447 DLKSLYENKKFI

-487 NTNFMRMTFFYSSR
+487 K

>member
-1 MSKNIQK
+1 MSNNIEK

-22 TVLPKEVDCSTMLTK
+22 SVLPKEVDCATKLTK
-37 NISLEIPIM
+37 NITLNIPIM

-76 IDQQALMVDKVKRYE
+76 IEDQALMVDKVKRYE

-101 DKNKTIREARQ
+101 DDKKTVRDAKQ
-112 LMEQY
+112 LMDQY
-117 SIGGLPVLSG
+117 SIGGLPVLSKE
-127 DKLVG
+127 KLVG
-132 IITKRDIRFEAN
+132 IITKRDIRFESN

-154 SENLIT
+154 SKDLIT
-160 VTSDTSNDEAK
+160 VNSDTSNEDAK
-171 KILQKYRIERL
+171 KILQKHRIERL
-182 LVVDKNNKLD
+182 LVVDKHNNLD

-200 TKKEEFPFSTK
+200 TKKEEFPLSTK

-222 LSVRDDWQDRIDALV
+222 ISVREDWRDRIKALV
-237 KVGVDAV
+237 KVGVDAIV
-244 VMDTAHGHSQFVLD
+244 VDTAHGHSQFVLD
-258 LVKKIKNKFPN
+258 LVKKIKKEFPEV
-269 LDLIAGNVATPEA
+269 DLIAGNVSTAEA
-282 TQDLISAGADC
+282 TEDLIKSGADC
-293 VKVGIGAGS
+293 VKIGIGAGS
-302 SCTTRIVAGVGM
+302 SCTTRIIAGVGV
-314 PQLSSI
+314 PQLSAVM
-320 IDCAEV
+320 DCAQV
-326 GIKNNIPIIADG
+326 GLKHNTPIIADG

-346 AKSLAG
+346 AKSLAA
-352 GASVVMLGGM
+352 GANVVMLGGM

-447 NIKSFQKNKKFI
+447 DLKSFFKHKKFI
-459 EISSAGV
+459 EISAAGM

-487 NTNFMRMTFFYSSR
+487 K

>member
-1 MSKNIQK
+1 MSNNVEK
-8 KLTFDDVLLVPRKS
+8 KLTFDDVLLVPRRS
-22 TVLPKEVDCSTMLTK
+22 SVLPKEVDCSTNLTK
-37 NISLEIPIM
+37 NITLNIPVM

-53 TESDMAIALARQGG
+53 TESEMAIALARQGG

-76 IDQQALMVDKVKRYE
+76 IEDQALMVDKVKRYE

-101 DKNKTIREARQ
+101 DEEKTVRDAKQ

-117 SIGGLPVLSG
+117 SIGGLPVLSKG
-127 DKLVG
+127 KLVG
-132 IITKRDIRFEAN
+132 IITKRDIRFESDLN
-144 LDTLVKDRMT
+144 TLVKNRMT
-154 SENLIT
+154 SKNLIT
-160 VTSDTSNDEAK
+160 VDSDTSNEDAK
-171 KILQKYRIERL
+171 KILQKHRIERL
-182 LVVDKNNKLD
+182 LVVDKKNNLD

-222 LSVRDDWQDRIDALV
+222 ISVREDWQERIKALV
-237 KVGVDAV
+237 NVGVDAIV
-244 VMDTAHGHSQFVLD
+244 VDTAHGHSEFVLK
-258 LVKKIKNKFPN
+258 LVKEVKKEFPN

-282 TQDLISAGADC
+282 TEDLIKAGADC
-293 VKVGIGAGS
+293 VKIGIGAGS
-302 SCTTRIVAGVGM
+302 SCTTRIIAGVGV
-314 PQLSSI
+314 PQLSAVM
-320 IDCAEV
+320 DCAQV
-326 GIKNNIPIIADG
+326 GIKNKIPIIADG

-346 AKSLAG
+346 AKSLAA
-352 GASVVMLGGM
+352 GANVVMLGGM

-447 NIKSFQKNKKFI
+447 DLKSLYENKKFI

-487 NTNFMRMTFFYSSR
+487 K

>member
-1 MSKNIQK
+1 MSNNIEK

-22 TVLPKEVDCSTMLTK
+22 SVLPKEVDCSSKLTK
-37 NISLEIPIM
+37 NITLNIPIM

-76 IDQQALMVDKVKRYE
+76 IEGQALMVDKVKRYE

-101 DKNKTIREARQ
+101 DDQKTVRDAKQ
-112 LMEQY
+112 LMDQY
-117 SIGGLPVLSG
+117 SIGGLPVLSKG
-127 DKLVG
+127 KLVG
-132 IITKRDIRFEAN
+132 IITKRDIRFESD
-144 LDTLVKDRMT
+144 LDTLVKNRMT
-154 SENLIT
+154 SKDLIT
-160 VTSDTSNDEAK
+160 VNSDTSNEDAK
-171 KILQKYRIERL
+171 KILQKHRIERL
-182 LVVDKNNKLD
+182 LVVDKQNNLD

-200 TKKEEFPFSTK
+200 TKKEEFPLSTK

-222 LSVRDDWQDRIDALV
+222 ISVRDDWKDRVKALV
-237 KVGVDAV
+237 KVGVDAIV
-244 VMDTAHGHSQFVLD
+244 IDTAHGHSQFVLD
-258 LVKKIKNKFPN
+258 LVKKEFPKV
-269 LDLIAGNVATPEA
+269 DLIAGNVSTAEA
-282 TQDLISAGADC
+282 TEDLIKAGADC
-293 VKVGIGAGS
+293 VKIGIGAGS
-302 SCTTRIVAGVGM
+302 SCTTRIIAGVGV
-314 PQLSSI
+314 PQLSAVM
-320 IDCAEV
+320 DCAKV
-326 GIKNNIPIIADG
+326 GTKLNTPIIADG

-346 AKSLAG
+346 AKSLAA
-352 GASVVMLGGM
+352 GANVVMLGGM

-447 NIKSFQKNKKFI
+447 DLKSFYKNKKFI
-459 EISSAGV
+459 EISAAGI

-487 NTNFMRMTFFYSSR
+487 K

>member
-1 MSKNIQK
+1 MSNSIEK

-22 TVLPKEVDCSTMLTK
+22 AVLPKEVDTSTMLTK
-37 NISLEIPIM
+37 NISLQIPIM

-67 IGVIHKNLS
+67 IGVIHKNFS
-76 IDQQALMVDKVKRYE
+76 INEQALMVDKVKRYE

-101 DKNKTIREARQ
+101 DENKTIREAKQ

-117 SIGGLPVLSG
+117 SIGGLPVLCNE
-127 DKLVG
+127 KLVG
-132 IITKRDIRFEAN
+132 IITKRDIRFENN

-154 SENLIT
+154 SDDLIT
-160 VTSDTSNDEAK
+160 VTSETSNEEAK
-171 KILQKYRIERL
+171 KILQKHRIERL
-182 LVVDKNNKLD
+182 LVVDKNDKLD

-222 LSVRDDWQDRIDALV
+222 FSVRDDWQERIEALV
-237 KVGVDAV
+237 KVGVDVV

-258 LVKKIKNKFPN
+258 LVKKVKKKFPN

-314 PQLSSI
+314 PQLSSV

-326 GIKNNIPIIADG
+326 GIKNKIPIIADG

-447 NIKSFQKNKKFI
+447 NLELFQKNKKFI

-487 NTNFMRMTFFYSSR
+487 K

>member
-1 MSKNIQK
+1 MPNNIEK

-22 TVLPKEVDCSTMLTK
+22 SILPKEVDCSTKLTK
-37 NISLEIPIM
+37 KISLNIPVM

-76 IDQQALMVDKVKRYE
+76 IEEQALMVDKVKRYE

-101 DKNKTIREARQ
+101 DENKTVRDAKQ

-117 SIGGLPVLSG
+117 SIGGLPVLSD

-132 IITKRDIRFEAN
+132 IITKRDIRFESN

-154 SENLIT
+154 LDNLVT
-160 VTSDTSNDEAK
+160 VNSKTSNDEAK
-171 KILQKYRIERL
+171 KILQKHRIERL
-182 LVVDKNNKLD
+182 LVVDKNNNLD

-200 TKKEEFPFSTK
+200 TKKEEFPHSTK

-222 LSVRDDWQDRIDALV
+222 ISVRDDWKERVSALV
-237 KVGVDAV
+237 SVGVDAIV
-244 VMDTAHGHSQFVLD
+244 VDTAHGHSGFVLD
-258 LVKKIKNKFPN
+258 LVKEIKNEFPS

-282 TQDLISAGADC
+282 TEDLIKSGADC
-293 VKVGIGAGS
+293 VKIGIGAGS
-302 SCTTRIVAGVGM
+302 SCTTRIIAGVGV
-314 PQLSSI
+314 PQLSAV

-326 GIKNNIPIIADG
+326 GIKHDTPIIADG
-338 GIRYSGDI
+338 GIRYSGDV
-346 AKSLAG
+346 AKSLAA
-352 GASVVMLGGM
+352 GANVVMLGGM

-392 MKEGGGERYFQQEKD
+392 MKEGGGERYFQQERD

-437 KSSMGYCGAK
+437 KSSMGYCGSQNLKA
-447 NIKSFQKNKKFI
+447 FYKNKKFI

-466 KESHPHEVSIIKEAP
+466 KESHPHEVRIVKEAP

-487 NTNFMRMTFFYSSR
+487 K

>member
-1 MSKNIQK
+1 MSNNVEK

-22 TVLPKEVDCSTMLTK
+22 SVLPKEVDCSTKLTK
-37 NISLEIPIM
+37 NITLNIPIM

-53 TESDMAIALARQGG
+53 TESAMAIALSRQGG
-67 IGVIHKNLS
+67 IGVIHKNLT
-76 IDQQALMVDKVKRYE
+76 IEDQALMVDKVKRYE

-101 DKNKTIREARQ
+101 DEGKTVRDAKQ

-117 SIGGLPVLSG
+117 SIGGLPVLSNG
-127 DKLVG
+127 KLVG
-132 IITKRDIRFEAN
+132 IITKRDIRFESD
-144 LDTLVKDRMT
+144 LETLVKNRMT

-160 VTSDTSNDEAK
+160 VNSDTSNEDAK
-171 KILQKYRIERL
+171 KILQEHRIERL
-182 LVVDKNNKLD
+182 LVVDKHNNLD

-222 LSVRDDWQDRIDALV
+222 ISVRDDWKDRIQALAN
-237 KVGVDAV
+237 VGVDAIV
-244 VMDTAHGHSQFVLD
+244 VDTAHGHSEFVLE
-258 LVKKIKNKFPN
+258 LVKKVKKEFPV
-269 LDLIAGNVATPEA
+269 LDLIAGNVATAEA
-282 TQDLISAGADC
+282 TEDLIKAGADC
-293 VKVGIGAGS
+293 VKIGIGAGS
-302 SCTTRIVAGVGM
+302 SCTTRIIAGVGV
-314 PQLSSI
+314 PQLSAVM
-320 IDCAEV
+320 DCAKI
-326 GIKNNIPIIADG
+326 GMKHKIPIIADG

-346 AKSLAG
+346 AKSLAA
-352 GASVVMLGGM
+352 GANVVMLGGM

-428 TIFQLIGGL
+428 TIFQLVGGL

-447 NIKSFQKNKKFI
+447 DLSAFYKNKKFI

-487 NTNFMRMTFFYSSR
+487 K

>member
-1 MSKNIQK
+1 MSNNVEK

-22 TVLPKEVDCSTMLTK
+22 SVLPKEVDCSTKLTK
-37 NISLEIPIM
+37 NITLNIPIM

-53 TESDMAIALARQGG
+53 TESAMAIALSRQGG
-67 IGVIHKNLS
+67 IGVIHKNLT
-76 IDQQALMVDKVKRYE
+76 IEDQALMVDKVKRYE

-101 DKNKTIREARQ
+101 DEGKTVRDAKQ

-117 SIGGLPVLSG
+117 SIGGLPVLSNG
-127 DKLVG
+127 KLVG
-132 IITKRDIRFEAN
+132 IITKRDIRFESD
-144 LDTLVKDRMT
+144 LETLVKDRMT

-160 VTSDTSNDEAK
+160 VNSDTSNEDAK
-171 KILQKYRIERL
+171 KILQEHRIERL
-182 LVVDKNNKLD
+182 LVVDKYNNLD

-222 LSVRDDWQDRIDALV
+222 ISVRDDWKDRIQALAN
-237 KVGVDAV
+237 VGVDAIV
-244 VMDTAHGHSQFVLD
+244 VDTAHGHSEFVLE
-258 LVKKIKNKFPN
+258 LVKKVKKEFPV
-269 LDLIAGNVATPEA
+269 LDLIAGNVATAEA
-282 TQDLISAGADC
+282 TEDLIKAGADC
-293 VKVGIGAGS
+293 VKIGIGAGS
-302 SCTTRIVAGVGM
+302 SCTTRIIAGVGV
-314 PQLSSI
+314 PQLSAVM
-320 IDCAEV
+320 DCAKI
-326 GIKNNIPIIADG
+326 GMKHKIPIIADG

-346 AKSLAG
+346 AKSLAA
-352 GASVVMLGGM
+352 GANVVMLGGM

-428 TIFQLIGGL
+428 TIFQLVGGL

-447 NIKSFQKNKKFI
+447 DLSAFYKNKKFI

-487 NTNFMRMTFFYSSR
+487 K

>member
-1 MSKNIQK
+1 MSNNIEK

-22 TVLPKEVDCSTMLTK
+22 SILPKEVDCSTQLTK
-37 NISLEIPIM
+37 KISLNIPVM

-76 IDQQALMVDKVKRYE
+76 IEEQALMVDKVKRYE

-101 DKNKTIREARQ
+101 DENKTVRDAKQ

-117 SIGGLPVLSG
+117 SIGGLPVLSNN
-127 DKLVG
+127 KLVG
-132 IITKRDIRFEAN
+132 IITKRDIRFESN

-154 SENLIT
+154 SKNLIT
-160 VTSDTSNDEAK
+160 VTSIESNDQAK
-171 KILQKYRIERL
+171 EILQKHRIERL
-182 LVVDKNNKLD
+182 LVVDENNNLD

-200 TKKEEFPFSTK
+200 TKKEEFPYSTK

-222 LSVRDDWQDRIDALV
+222 ISVRDDWKQRISALV
-237 KVGVDAV
+237 EVGVDAIV
-244 VMDTAHGHSQFVLD
+244 VDTAHGHSQFVLD
-258 LVKKIKNKFPN
+258 LVSEIKNEFPN

-282 TQDLISAGADC
+282 TEDLIKSGADC
-293 VKVGIGAGS
+293 VKIGIGAGS
-302 SCTTRIVAGVGM
+302 SCTTRIIAGVGV
-314 PQLSSI
+314 PQLSAV
-320 IDCAEV
+320 IDCAEI
-326 GIKNNIPIIADG
+326 GFKYDIPIIADG
-338 GIRYSGDI
+338 GIRYSGDV
-346 AKSLAG
+346 AKSLAA
-352 GASVVMLGGM
+352 GANVVMLGGP

-428 TIFQLIGGL
+428 AIFQLIGGL

-447 NIKSFQKNKKFI
+447 NLKSFHKNKKFV

-487 NTNFMRMTFFYSSR
+487 K

>member
-1 MSKNIQK
+1 MSNNIEK

-22 TVLPKEVDCSTMLTK
+22 SVLPKEVDCATKLTK
-37 NISLEIPIM
+37 NITLNIPIM

-76 IDQQALMVDKVKRYE
+76 IEDQALMVDKVKRYE

-101 DKNKTIREARQ
+101 DDKKTVRDAKQ
-112 LMEQY
+112 LMDQY
-117 SIGGLPVLSG
+117 SIGGLPVLSKE
-127 DKLVG
+127 KLVG
-132 IITKRDIRFEAN
+132 IITKRDIRFESN

-154 SENLIT
+154 SKDLIT
-160 VTSDTSNDEAK
+160 VNSDTSNEDAK
-171 KILQKYRIERL
+171 KILQKHRIERL
-182 LVVDKNNKLD
+182 LVVDKHNNLD

-200 TKKEEFPFSTK
+200 TKKEEFPLSTK

-222 LSVRDDWQDRIDALV
+222 ISVREDWRDRIKALV
-237 KVGVDAV
+237 KVGVDAIV
-244 VMDTAHGHSQFVLD
+244 VDTAHGHSQFVLD
-258 LVKKIKNKFPN
+258 LVKKIKKEFPEV
-269 LDLIAGNVATPEA
+269 DLIAGNVSTAEA
-282 TQDLISAGADC
+282 TEDLIKSGADC
-293 VKVGIGAGS
+293 VKIGIGAGS
-302 SCTTRIVAGVGM
+302 SCTTRIIAGVGV
-314 PQLSSI
+314 PQLSAVM
-320 IDCAEV
+320 DCAQV
-326 GIKNNIPIIADG
+326 GLKHNTPIIADG

-346 AKSLAG
+346 AKSLAA
-352 GASVVMLGGM
+352 GANVVMLGGM

-447 NIKSFQKNKKFI
+447 DLKSFFKHKKFI
-459 EISSAGV
+459 EISAAGI

-487 NTNFMRMTFFYSSR
+487 K

>member
-1 MSKNIQK
+1 MSNNIEK

-22 TVLPKEVDCSTMLTK
+22 SILPKEVDCSTQLTK
-37 NISLEIPIM
+37 KISLNIPVM

-76 IDQQALMVDKVKRYE
+76 IEEQALMVDKVKRYE

-101 DKNKTIREARQ
+101 DENKTVRDAKQ

-117 SIGGLPVLSG
+117 SIGGLPVLSNN
-127 DKLVG
+127 KLVG
-132 IITKRDIRFEAN
+132 IITKRDIRFESN

-154 SENLIT
+154 SKNLIT
-160 VTSDTSNDEAK
+160 VTSIESNDQAK
-171 KILQKYRIERL
+171 EILQKHRIERL
-182 LVVDKNNKLD
+182 LVVDENNNLD

-200 TKKEEFPFSTK
+200 TKKEEFPYSTK

-222 LSVRDDWQDRIDALV
+222 ISVRDNWKQRISALV
-237 KVGVDAV
+237 EVGVDAIV
-244 VMDTAHGHSQFVLD
+244 VDTAHGHSQFVLD
-258 LVKKIKNKFPN
+258 LVSEIKNEFPN

-282 TQDLISAGADC
+282 TEDLIKSGADC
-293 VKVGIGAGS
+293 VKIGIGAGS
-302 SCTTRIVAGVGM
+302 SCTTRIIAGVGV
-314 PQLSSI
+314 PQLSAV
-320 IDCAEV
+320 IDCAEI
-326 GIKNNIPIIADG
+326 GFKYDIPIIADG
-338 GIRYSGDI
+338 GIRYSGDV
-346 AKSLAG
+346 AKSLAA
-352 GASVVMLGGM
+352 GANVVMLGGM

-428 TIFQLIGGL
+428 AIFQLIGGL

-447 NIKSFQKNKKFI
+447 NLKSFHKNKKFI

-487 NTNFMRMTFFYSSR
+487 K